1 MLHEIHFHFFFLAP
15 SGVNLH
21 GQRETLKSSQRP
33 AAPLV
38 GVKSWKTSRT
48 SANRPWLRG
57 TSECCQP
64 KALVDKFRPFFFYYF
79 IFFILCILG
88 KFHSV
93 ERICIY
99 GLPLFPFY
107 QLFNK

>member
-1 MLHEIHFHFFFLAP
+1 MDCVSITACRTKQNKKILHEIHFHFFFLAP

-21 GQRETLKSSQRP
+21 GQRETLNSSQRP

-57 TSECCQP
+57 TSEGCQP
-64 KALVDKFRPFFFYYF
+64 NALVDKFRPFFF
-79 IFFILCILG
+79 IILFFSFCA
-88 KFHSV
+88 F
-93 ERICIY
+93 
-99 GLPLFPFY
+99 
-107 QLFNK
+107 